1 MLDGLLGKKLGMTQV
16 FDPTGRALAVT
27 VIETGPCVVTQLRT
41 PDNDGYEAVQLGF
54 GTAKRLNMP
63 EQGHLKAS
71 GASSRHLRE
80 LRTDGNGG
88 NGDLKVGDT
97 VTADAVFKA
106 GDTVDVTGQSKGK
119 GFQGVVKRHH
129 FGGAPKTHGQSDR
142 WRAPGSVGA
151 GTTPGRVFK
160 GLRMAGHM
168 GNERVTVQ
176 NLRVV
181 DVDVERNLVLVAGA
195 VPGANGGL
203 VTIRQSVKN
212 RRNARA

>member
-16 FDPTGRALAVT
+16 FDPAGRALAVT

-41 PDNDGYEAVQLGF
+41 QEHDGYNGVQLGF
-54 GTAKRLNMP
+54 GAAKRLNKP
-63 EQGHLKAS
+63 EAGHLRAS
-71 GASSRHLRE
+71 GANSRHVRE
-80 LRTDGNGG
+80 IRTDGNG
-88 NGDLKVGDT
+88 DLTVGQT

-106 GDTVDVTGQSKGK
+106 GDQVDVTGQSKGK

-129 FGGAPKTHGQSDR
+129 FNGGPKTHGQSDR
-142 WRAPGSVGA
+142 WRAPGSIGA

-160 GLRMAGHM
+160 GLKMAGHM
-168 GNERVTVQ
+168 GNEHVTVQ

-181 DVDVERNLVLVAGA
+181 DVDAERNLVLVAGA

-203 VTIRQSVKN
+203 VTIRQSIKN
-212 RRNARA
+212 RRSARA